1 MINYDDFSK
10 IELKTAKVLEASRV
24 EGSEK
29 LLKLILDAG
38 DKDEAGVLINR
49 QVIAGIG
56 KSYSPPHPET
66 GCGGGPENLI
76 GKQIVIV
83 ANLELRKFTI
93 KIKTADGQVE
103 QLILESNGM
112 ILAASDENG
121 IAMLVPDKD
130 VKPGSEIG

>member
-1 MINYDDFSK
+1 MVNYDDFSK

-38 DKDEAGVLINR
+38 DKDEAGILINR

-56 KSYSPPHPET
+56 KSYE
-66 GCGGGPENLI
+66 PENLV

-83 ANLELRKFTI
+83 ANLESR
-93 KIKTADGQVE
+93 
-103 QLILESNGM
+103 QLMGLESNGM
-112 ILAASDENG
+112 ILAASDEGG
-121 IAMLVPDKD
+121 IALLNPDKEI
-130 VKPGSEIG
+130 KPGSEIG

>member
-1 MINYDDFSK
+1 MVNYDDFSK

-38 DKDEAGVLINR
+38 DKDEAGILINR

-56 KSYSPPHPET
+56 KSYE
-66 GCGGGPENLI
+66 PENLV

-83 ANLELRKFTI
+83 ANLEPR
-93 KIKTADGQVE
+93 
-103 QLILESNGM
+103 QLMGLESNGM

-121 IAMLVPDKD
+121 IVVLVPDKEMM
-130 VKPGSEIG
+130 PGSGIK

>member
-10 IELKTAKVLEASRV
+10 TELRTAKVLEASRV

-29 LLKLILDAG
+29 LLKLVLDAG
-38 DKDEAGVLINR
+38 DKDEAGVLMNR

-56 KSYSPPHPET
+56 KFYEPES
-66 GCGGGPENLI
+66 LI

-83 ANLELRKFTI
+83 ANLEPRKFTI
-93 KIKTADGQVE
+93 KLKTADGQPE
-103 QLILESNGM
+103 QVILESNGM

-121 IAMLVPDKD
+121 IAILVPDKE

>member
-1 MINYDDFSK
+1 MVNYDDFSK

-56 KSYSPPHPET
+56 KSYE
-66 GCGGGPENLI
+66 PENLV

-83 ANLELRKFTI
+83 ANLEPR
-93 KIKTADGQVE
+93 
-103 QLILESNGM
+103 QLMGLESNGM

-121 IAMLVPDKD
+121 IVVLVPDKEMM
-130 VKPGSEIG
+130 PGSGIK

>member
-1 MINYDDFSK
+1 MVNYDDFSK

-56 KSYSPPHPET
+56 KSYE
-66 GCGGGPENLI
+66 PENLV

-83 ANLELRKFTI
+83 ANLEPR
-93 KIKTADGQVE
+93 
-103 QLILESNGM
+103 QLMGLESNGM

-121 IAMLVPDKD
+121 IAVLMPDKEM
-130 VKPGSEIG
+130 KPGSGIK

>member
-1 MINYDDFSK
+1 MVNYDEFSK
-10 IELKTAKVLEASRV
+10 VELKTAKVLEASRV

-38 DKDEAGVLINR
+38 DKNEAGASVNR

-56 KSYSPPHPET
+56 KSYE
-66 GCGGGPENLI
+66 PENLI

-83 ANLELRKFTI
+83 ANLEPR
-93 KIKTADGQVE
+93 
-103 QLILESNGM
+103 QLMGLESNGM

-121 IAMLVPDKD
+121 IAMLVPDKE
-130 VKPGSEIG
+130 VRPGSEVG

>member
-1 MINYDDFSK
+1 MVNYDDFSK

-38 DKDEAGVLINR
+38 DKDEAGGLINR

-56 KSYSPPHPET
+56 KSYE
-66 GCGGGPENLI
+66 PENLV

-83 ANLELRKFTI
+83 A
-93 KIKTADGQVE
+93 KIE
-103 QLILESNGM
+103 PRQLIGLESNGM

-121 IAMLVPDKD
+121 IVVLVPDKEMM
-130 VKPGSEIG
+130 PGSGIK